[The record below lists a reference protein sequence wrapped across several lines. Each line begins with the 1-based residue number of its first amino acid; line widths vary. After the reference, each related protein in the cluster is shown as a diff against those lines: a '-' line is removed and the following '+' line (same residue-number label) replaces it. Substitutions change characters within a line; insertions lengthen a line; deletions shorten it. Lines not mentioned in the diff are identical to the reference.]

1 MPIYKTG
8 SNCGKRRPI
17 SAPAELEVE
26 FILKLYVNNFSCSI
40 FSTFIIIS
48 LKWYSLICAFL
59 HCMLKS
65 IDMSYD
71 NEEVV
76 HFSVDEDDDGFIDYT
91 LLEQAEVVT

>member
-1 MPIYKTG
+1 
-8 SNCGKRRPI
+8 
-17 SAPAELEVE
+17 
-26 FILKLYVNNFSCSI
+26 
-40 FSTFIIIS
+40 
-48 LKWYSLICAFL
+48 
-59 HCMLKS
+59 MLKS